1 MRVLLATDGSED
13 ARAATAW
20 LEQFPLPP
28 GSALRVV
35 SAVSAPPAALGMP
48 MVRDLQQSVHTEGQR
63 VADDARAALT
73 KRFAT
78 ADVYVGEGD
87 ACRVILAA
95 ADPRT
100 SCVTSNRTVLVVKP
114 GARGAVTP

>member
-35 SAVSAPPAALGMP
+35 SAVSAPPAALG
-48 MVRDLQQSVHTEGQR
+48 
-63 VADDARAALT
+63 RAT
-73 KRFAT
+73 
-78 ADVYVGEGD
+78 
-87 ACRVILAA
+87 
-95 ADPRT
+95 
-100 SCVTSNRTVLVVKP
+100 
-114 GARGAVTP
+114 